1 MKGWPLE
8 KIHGCAAAVELALVR
23 VACLV
28 AMTFCRAA
36 EWPPVAVSHGIE
48 YWPPASAFEQLL
60 ARLVSSKHR
69 SYPSTKPSAASNH
82 GGASTCCQPAEATLT
97 TFLDNYCHYRAG
109 RAHCRYRPD
118 CSDFIWTTQINRPGL
133 VCTSA
138 ALYLSCRWILD
149 AFVQCVCLTMK
160 REAIHNY

>member
-1 MKGWPLE
+1 M
-8 KIHGCAAAVELALVR
+8 R

-28 AMTFCRAA
+28 AMTFCCAA

-97 TFLDNYCHYRAG
+97 TFLDNCRHHRAG
-109 RAHCRYRPD
+109 RAHCCYRPD
-118 CSDFIWTTQINRPGL
+118 CSDPIWTTQINGLGL
-133 VCTSA
+133 VYTSA
-138 ALYLSCRWILD
+138 ALHLSCKWILG
-149 AFVQCVCLTMK
+149 AFVRRVRLKMIC
-160 REAIHNY
+160 EAIHNY